1 MLRVVQKLRDPPIEQ
16 LRRPGKDARDP
27 PTDTN
32 YNSSIVL
39 LPVNFTTAPDLRE
52 LHPEPKHV
60 FKLWQTFTEK
70 VNPLT
75 KIIHTP
81 SLQQRILEV
90 SWNLEA
96 VTKPLEA
103 IMFGVYALAVVSMKG
118 SECVETFGETK
129 SVLLNRYRS
138 GAAQALIA
146 AGLHTTRDL
155 EVLQALILFA
165 VCYQPQLIPPFADCG
180 CIISNPT

>member
-1 MLRVVQKLRDPPIEQ
+1 VLTYDGKLREPPIEQ
-16 LRRPGKDARDP
+16 LRRPGKDAKDQTSDDSFNP
-27 PTDTN
+27 GV
-32 YNSSIVL
+32 IL
-39 LPVNFTTAPDLRE
+39 LPINFLTAPNLVE
-52 LHPEPKHV
+52 LHPEPKHI

-75 KIIHTP
+75 KIVHTP
-81 SLQQRILEV
+81 SLQRRILEV

-96 VTKPLEA
+96 VAKPLEA
-103 IMFGVYALAVVSMKG
+103 VMFSVYALAINSMK
-118 SECVETFGETK
+118 SSDCIEMFGETR

-155 EVLQALILFA
+155 EVLQALILLV
-165 VCYQPQLIPPFADCG
+165 VCHRPNSCQFCKPCVYKI
-180 CIISNPT
+180 